1 MQQFKRTKKLASGTP
16 EAEKMRKTNLN
27 YDVTVHY
34 KEKTEEI
41 NRSVGKLSPLTGA
54 LAIHKI
60 LIGSDLSIKKKH
72 LPTDPFYKSVQ
83 IKESKK
89 SHQLSLLCWMMMK
102 KWNKSILNMG
112 VIII

>member
-1 MQQFKRTKKLASGTP
+1 
-16 EAEKMRKTNLN
+16 MRKTNLN

-41 NRSVGKLSPLTGA
+41 NRSIGKLSPMTGA

-60 LIGSDLSIKKKH
+60 LIDLSIKKKH

-83 IKESKK
+83 IKESRRK
-89 SHQLSLLCWMMMK
+89 SSVVTPLLDDDEEME
-102 KWNKSILNMG
+102 
-112 VIII
+112 